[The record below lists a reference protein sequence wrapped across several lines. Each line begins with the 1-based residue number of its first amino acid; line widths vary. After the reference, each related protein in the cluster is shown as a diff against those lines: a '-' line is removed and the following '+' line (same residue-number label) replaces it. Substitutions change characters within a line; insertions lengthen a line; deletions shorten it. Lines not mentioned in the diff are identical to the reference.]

1 MKNFDSPRFLE
12 WLIIWNGGSTII
24 MLCLLWFVKK
34 ALKTFELTVSLHCFV
49 GENCWSSACL
59 ELCFNCEECSLEVG
73 GWRRLNGQ
81 KRKKKKKGQSHWIA
95 NGWLRFVTRW
105 AQNSRTLRYS
115 TSLGW
120 VFVKVLLFY
129 LVKYIEKSNFKP
141 VQETNIRVRTS
152 TIQVSN
158 GSWMHIRID
167 F

>member
-1 MKNFDSPRFLE
+1 MTYNLKWRKYYNYVL
-12 WLIIWNGGSTII
+12 LIVICAEGFEN
-24 MLCLLWFVKK
+24 LWAHRVTSLFCWR
-34 ALKTFELTVSLHCFV
+34 EL
-49 GENCWSSACL
+49 L
-59 ELCFNCEECSLEVG
+59 ELGVSRIVRNVRWRLEVEG
-73 GWRRLNGQ
+73 AWMGKKG
-81 KRKKKKKGQSHWIA
+81 KKKKGQSHWIA

-141 VQETNIRVRTS
+141 VQETNIRVWTS
-152 TIQVSN
+152 TIQEPLDT
-158 GSWMHIRID
+158 WMHIRID